1 MVHALLAYAFRF
13 NNCAE
18 TICPKKNY
26 DLQVQNQRT
35 AHIEHDIGAQLPG
48 DDALREQ
55 FDVEA

>member
-1 MVHALLAYAFRF
+1 MLSVSTIAQRQYAPE
-13 NNCAE
+13 NLG
-18 TICPKKNY
+18 Y